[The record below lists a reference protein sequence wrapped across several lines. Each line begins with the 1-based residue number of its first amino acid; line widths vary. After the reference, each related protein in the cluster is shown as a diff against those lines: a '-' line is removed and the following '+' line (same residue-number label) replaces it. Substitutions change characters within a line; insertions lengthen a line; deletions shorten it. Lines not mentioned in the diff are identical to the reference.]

1 MPARE
6 RSGDAHSA
14 AFTRSTN
21 LTSAGVRVFRT
32 GKTLVGWAVDTST
45 LLAAHGTMY
54 FMSNEVRKN
63 LPQLL
68 TNFIAVLNDLGVTPP
83 FR

>member
-1 MPARE
+1 
-6 RSGDAHSA
+6 
-14 AFTRSTN
+14 
-21 LTSAGVRVFRT
+21 
-32 GKTLVGWAVDTST
+32 LVGWAVDTST